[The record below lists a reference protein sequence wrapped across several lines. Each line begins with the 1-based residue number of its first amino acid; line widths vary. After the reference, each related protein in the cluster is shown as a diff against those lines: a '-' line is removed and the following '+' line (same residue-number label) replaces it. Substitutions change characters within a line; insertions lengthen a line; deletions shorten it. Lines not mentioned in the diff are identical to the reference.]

1 LRIGMD
7 VPALVTPCH
16 VVVVKSGPVYALSD
30 QVEYQAELLQR
41 LAPGLMLT
49 HGPNALSAQVGRV
62 RIECLPARDVGGTR
76 LDQAGMMLR
85 TVRRAVA
92 SIRQS
97 GLPGLVVSYDPLRSG
112 LIARA
117 VKALTGARFIC
128 EVNGVYGSTDNFAD
142 LGPAARAHRR
152 RTVTLARAVL
162 RGADGIR
169 LLYDGQLDGWM
180 RPRHGTAVRAFFDP
194 VPLGRFRDEG
204 ENPYVLFVGHP
215 FRRKGVDVLV
225 RAFARVRAR
234 HPAWRLVLIGYELEA
249 PVRALGVDLE
259 RIELRRPVNNSELA
273 PWIGRCG
280 VLALPSRSEAMGRVL
295 LEAGAA
301 GKPRLAAAV
310 DGIPTV
316 VRDGM
321 DGLLFPREDESA
333 LADRLDRLMGSAQL
347 RRSLGLAARE
357 RVLHEFSADAWLAHF
372 SELANAVLPPPP
384 PRHAVSGSATVP
396 VQR

>member
-1 LRIGMD
+1 MD
-7 VPALVTPCH
+7 APALATPCH
-16 VVVVKSGPVYALSD
+16 VVVIKSGPVYALSD

-49 HGPNALSAQVGRV
+49 HGPNELAAQVGRV
-62 RIECLPARDVGGTR
+62 RIECLRARDLGGTR
-76 LDQAGMMLR
+76 VDQAAMMLQ

-92 SIRQS
+92 SIRRS

-112 LIARA
+112 LIGRA

-128 EVNGVYGSTDNFAD
+128 EVNGVYGSPDNFAD
-142 LGPAARAHRR
+142 LGPAALAHHR
-152 RTVTLARAVL
+152 RTVKLARAVL

-169 LLYDGQLDGWM
+169 LLYGGQLDGWM
-180 RPRHGTAVRAFFDP
+180 APRSGTAVRAFFDP

-204 ENPYVLFVGHP
+204 EHPYVLFVGHP

-234 HPAWRLVLIGYELEA
+234 HPDWRLVLIGYELE
-249 PVRALGVDLE
+249 PSVRSLGVDLE
-259 RIELRRPVNNSELA
+259 RIEVRRPVNNSELA

-280 VLALPSRSEAMGRVL
+280 VLVLPSRSEAMGRVL

-301 GKPRLAAAV
+301 AKPRLAAAV

-316 VRDGM
+316 VQDGV
-321 DGLLFPREDESA
+321 DGLLVPREDEDA
-333 LADRLDRLMGSAQL
+333 LAGQLDRLMGSGEL
-347 RRSLGLAARE
+347 RRSLGFAARE
-357 RVLHEFSADAWLAHF
+357 RVLRDFSADAWLAHF

-384 PRHAVSGSATVP
+384 PTHAISGGATVP

>member
-1 LRIGMD
+1 MD
-7 VPALVTPCH
+7 APALATPCH
-16 VVVVKSGPVYALSD
+16 VVVIKSGPVYALSD
-30 QVEYQAELLQR
+30 QLEYQAELLQR

-62 RIECLPARDVGGTR
+62 RIECLPARDVGATR
-76 LDQAGMMLR
+76 LDQAGTMLR

-92 SIRQS
+92 SIRRS

-128 EVNGVYGSTDNFAD
+128 EVNGVYGSPDNFAD
-142 LGPAARAHRR
+142 LGSAGLKHHA
-152 RTVTLARAVL
+152 RTVKLARAVL

-169 LLYDGQLDGWM
+169 LLYERQLDGWM
-180 RPRHGTAVRAFFDP
+180 APERSTAVRAFFDP

-215 FRRKGVDVLV
+215 FRRKGVDLLV
-225 RAFARVRAR
+225 RAFARVRTR
-234 HPAWRLVLIGYELEA
+234 HPRWRLVLIGHELE
-249 PVRALGVDLE
+249 PSVRELGVDLQ
-259 RIELRRPVNNSELA
+259 RVDIRRPVNNSELA

-310 DGIPTV
+310 DGIPAV
-316 VRDGM
+316 VQDGV
-321 DGLLFPREDESA
+321 DGLLFPREDEDA
-333 LADRLDRLMGSAQL
+333 LATQLDRLMASAEL

-357 RVLHEFSADAWLAHF
+357 RVLRDYSADAWLAHF
-372 SELANAVLPPPP
+372 AELANAVLPPPP
-384 PRHAVSGSATVP
+384 PRHAISGGATVP